1 MPTARVTTITLPDQ
15 PAPLAVVR
23 TDDADTWTFQPM
35 YAAGAGAPLGRLQR
49 LTTAARHPDAL
60 LDACLAF
67 FPETFSH
74 CASLALVRQVIG
86 EAEELDLSGR
96 LPVGWVA
103 LRGEGKALVQGC
115 DVKTAQVAVG
125 KGVVISATI

>member
-1 MPTARVTTITLPDQ
+1 MPHPTPTVTVTTVTLADQ

-23 TDDADTWTFQPM
+23 TDDAGRWTFQPL

-49 LTTAARHPDAL
+49 LTTTAQHPDAL

-67 FPETFSH
+67 FPDVFAG
-74 CASLALVRQVIG
+74 CAALALVRQVVG

-103 LRGEGKALVQGC
+103 LRGEGKAVMMGAA
-115 DVKTAQVAVG
+115 VKTARVEVG
-125 KGVVISATI
+125 